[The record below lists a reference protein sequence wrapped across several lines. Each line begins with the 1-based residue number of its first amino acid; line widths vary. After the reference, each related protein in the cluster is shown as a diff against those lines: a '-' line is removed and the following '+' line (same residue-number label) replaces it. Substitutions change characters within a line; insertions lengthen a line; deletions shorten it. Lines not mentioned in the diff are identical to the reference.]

1 VSEEH
6 GSLRIVTY
14 PNTILRQRAE
24 DIREIDPALRDHVE
38 KMAGTMYANQGVG
51 LAAPQVGLGKR
62 IIVINP
68 TGEKADEKVL
78 VNPSIVERRGDM
90 EALEGCLSVPGVS
103 GTVRRSSFVRVIAYD
118 LEGNEVEITATD
130 FLARVLQHEI
140 DHLDGMLLIDRM
152 TPESRI
158 AARDAL
164 RALEQQG
171 QPSDAGETGS

>member
-1 VSEEH
+1 M
-6 GSLRIVTY
+6 
-14 PNTILRQRAE
+14 
-24 DIREIDPALRDHVE
+24 EIDPALREQAE

-51 LAAPQVGLGKR
+51 LAAPQVGLGRR

-68 TGEKADEKVL
+68 TGEKGDERVL

-90 EALEGCLSVPGVS
+90 EAVEGCLSVPGVS
-103 GTVRRSSFVRVIAYD
+103 GTVRRSSFVRVAAYD

-152 TPESRI
+152 TPQSRI
-158 AARDAL
+158 EAREAL
-164 RALEQQG
+164 RALEVQNR
-171 QPSDAGETGS
+171 PDEDGEHGS